1 MRGALAGCPGA
12 RAMLYSGG
20 WEAPGKRMAKSDKSV
35 TACVIVIGNE
45 ILSGRTQDTNVS
57 FLAARL
63 NEAGVALREVRVI
76 PRRERNHRAH
86 GERMPRRLRLR
97 IFTTGGIGPTHDDIT
112 SDSVALAFGVKNV
125 LNEHARRILFDHYGD
140 ENVNEARLRMAHMPE
155 GAEIVENPISKAP
168 GYQIGNVFVL
178 AGVPAIMQAMFESLR
193 HRLVGGAPVLSH
205 TISAGL
211 PEGRI
216 AIGLGKLQDAYAD
229 VEIGSYPVLSLRHRE
244 LQLGAALDRWRPP
257 RPGRR

>member
-1 MRGALAGCPGA
+1 
-12 RAMLYSGG
+12 
-20 WEAPGKRMAKSDKSV
+20 MAEPKKTV
-35 TACVIVIGNE
+35 TACLIVIGNE
-45 ILSGRTQDTNVS
+45 ILSGRTQDKNVS
-57 FLAARL
+57 FLATRL
-63 NEAGVALREVRVI
+63 NEVGVALREVRVI
-76 PRRERNHRAH
+76 PDVNETIVRTVNECRAAFDY
-86 GERMPRRLRLR
+86 

-229 VEIGSYPVLSLRHRE
+229 VEIGSYPYFRSGIASCNLVLRSTDGGRLARAVDELRVLVRE
-244 LQLGAALDRWRPP
+244 AGGNPVDEIT
-257 RPGRR
+257 G